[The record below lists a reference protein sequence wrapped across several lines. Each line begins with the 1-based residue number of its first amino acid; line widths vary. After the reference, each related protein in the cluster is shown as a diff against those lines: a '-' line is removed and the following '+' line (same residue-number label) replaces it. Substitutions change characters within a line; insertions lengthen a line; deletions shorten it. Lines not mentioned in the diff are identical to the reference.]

1 MKIEINMHTASG
13 HVSKVTLS
21 EGWTYDRLSLLEG
34 DIRSRRNVSIEDG
47 SSTYFFCFSSPHLI
61 LITATPLDP

>member
-1 MKIEINMHTASG
+1 MKVEIAMHTASG

-34 DIRSRRNVSIEDG
+34 DIRSRRDVSIEDNH
-47 SSTYFFCFSSPHLI
+47 TAYFFCFSSPNLI
-61 LITATPLDP
+61 LITTTPVDP